1 MKHQKLF
8 EDINTLVNESPV
20 SDRMSVVSDVNDYRE
35 LGKSGSSDRRPTST
49 ESLKSEAIKVYN
61 GVKQRI
67 ENLIKNKRYN
77 LVISAYKRLAEE
89 LELQEHNYFAN
100 KNRVSKDFRHDDRID
115 NETKNVLKKF
125 EALSTEQQNKF
136 LKIVSSKTKM
146 NPKVADDLAT
156 Q

>member
-8 EDINTLVNESPV
+8 EDINSVVNEGPV
-20 SDRMSVVSDVNDYRE
+20 
-35 LGKSGSSDRRPTST
+35 
-49 ESLKSEAIKVYN
+49 
-61 GVKQRI
+61 
-67 ENLIKNKRYN
+67 
-77 LVISAYKRLAEE
+77 
-89 LELQEHNYFAN
+89 QEQNYFAN

-115 NETKNVLKKF
+115 NETKSVLKKF

-146 NPKVADDLAT
+146 DPKVADDLAT